1 MWQDCFSEWG
11 AVPAGVPQ
19 GTKLGPWLFIVMIND
34 LDISNTELWKHV
46 DDTTISEPVPKSA
59 SSKIPS
65 AVDSL
70 ASSAAANK
78 FQLNESKCKE
88 LRINS
93 STKETIFDPIVVN
106 EEEIELVSF
115 AKILGLHISCDV
127 KWNAH
132 IDYIINKRTN
142 VCSVCVN

>member
-1 MWQDCFSEWG
+1 MGKDCFSEWG

-34 LDISNTELWKHV
+34 LDIANTELWKYV
-46 DDTTISEPVPKSA
+46 DDTTISEAVPKSA
-59 SSKIPS
+59 NSKLQS

-88 LRINS
+88 LRIS
-93 STKETIFDPIVVN
+93 FSTKDTIFDLIVVN
-106 EEEIELVSF
+106 EEEIELVSC
-115 AKILGLHISCDV
+115 AKILGLHIF
-127 KWNAH
+127 
-132 IDYIINKRTN
+132 
-142 VCSVCVN
+142 